1 MTENS
6 PAEAEFFNSTIDKLI
21 EELLKN
27 DLGVPYSTLYPV
39 TDEELHRSVWLASY
53 LANSDDENDRKKAL
67 ALATLSYIRN
77 KNSPDKSVY
86 KQYLYIV
93 LSRLGNLPAFENVRD
108 EEGGEIQGS
117 DSYEN
122 NGHIQTNS
130 FETGIFNSYDPI
142 LNAELQ
148 TSKQEYQID
157 RDTVLSAFQNEI
169 YDSLNKGKDV
179 AISGPT
185 SSGKSFIIREYINSK
200 ISEQNKFDT
209 IYVVPTKALISEV
222 CRKLSERFPDASIET
237 GAHFTETNE
246 EKNNE
251 TTFLVVTP
259 ERCLNL
265 LSEENRSSISPSLVF
280 FDEIQNL
287 ESGERGVIF
296 ESIIESLTTYW
307 PRAQIVA
314 AGPYLKNSGVTLS
327 SLTDRDVKEIE
338 TKFAPVLQ
346 LKAILEF
353 QRGGGNAPGQ
363 RLMNATIYSPS
374 GEPLTTKVPEPE
386 QVTFSDFND
395 NKKNSLPHILDEFAS
410 NSKNIIYASRRDF
423 AEDRATKIA
432 ENRKNTAD
440 SEDID
445 DLVQFLRD
453 SIHEEYSLANC
464 VESGLAYHHG
474 MVPKIAREEIERI
487 YREEDSLDTIV
498 STPTLLQG
506 VSLPAEKIFLVGDKK
521 GQDDL
526 TSFDFNN
533 LIGRVGRLDTK
544 LYGSI
549 YCITTEDDEWAQEQF
564 ENAEEKEVE
573 PVTENALNRPDELID
588 TLTKENIIEE
598 DDGSLRYTGI
608 LLRNR
613 FLRDPDSVD
622 RYLEENGVNQND
634 REKIRFVLEETLK
647 SIEIPKE
654 IAKKSPTT
662 DPILQNQLYKQ
673 VKENP
678 TDWIVAKGR
687 GGFSYEKLEKICKE
701 LNRIFKFTYDRSN
714 GIDPPENEAEN
725 QIGPI
730 IFAANQWLQGKSYK
744 RMVQNRI
751 DSDAVDDKGVNDSI
765 SNLFELV
772 DNDIQ
777 FVLVKYFSIL
787 VKVLESLD
795 RDDTQWMQKFDQML
809 DLGTM
814 DTNEITLITKG
825 VDRSVAVDV
834 YIPSNVDD
842 VTQYLNSNKDKIPD
856 FYETHLKKQGI
867 LK

>member
-1 MTENS
+1 
-6 PAEAEFFNSTIDKLI
+6 
-21 EELLKN
+21 
-27 DLGVPYSTLYPV
+27 
-39 TDEELHRSVWLASY
+39 
-53 LANSDDENDRKKAL
+53 
-67 ALATLSYIRN
+67 
-77 KNSPDKSVY
+77 
-86 KQYLYIV
+86 
-93 LSRLGNLPAFENVRD
+93 
-108 EEGGEIQGS
+108 
-117 DSYEN
+117 
-122 NGHIQTNS
+122 
-130 FETGIFNSYDPI
+130 
-142 LNAELQ
+142 
-148 TSKQEYQID
+148 
-157 RDTVLSAFQNEI
+157 
-169 YDSLNKGKDV
+169 
-179 AISGPT
+179 
-185 SSGKSFIIREYINSK
+185 
-200 ISEQNKFDT
+200 
-209 IYVVPTKALISEV
+209 
-222 CRKLSERFPDASIET
+222 
-237 GAHFTETNE
+237 
-246 EKNNE
+246 
-251 TTFLVVTP
+251 
-259 ERCLNL
+259 
-265 LSEENRSSISPSLVF
+265 
-280 FDEIQNL
+280 
-287 ESGERGVIF
+287 
-296 ESIIESLTTYW
+296 
-307 PRAQIVA
+307 
-314 AGPYLKNSGVTLS
+314 
-327 SLTDRDVKEIE
+327 
-338 TKFAPVLQ
+338 
-346 LKAILEF
+346 
-353 QRGGGNAPGQ
+353 
-363 RLMNATIYSPS
+363 
-374 GEPLTTKVPEPE
+374 
-386 QVTFSDFND
+386 
-395 NKKNSLPHILDEFAS
+395 
-410 NSKNIIYASRRDF
+410 
-423 AEDRATKIA
+423 
-432 ENRKNTAD
+432 
-440 SEDID
+440 
-445 DLVQFLRD
+445 
-453 SIHEEYSLANC
+453 
-464 VESGLAYHHG
+464 

-634 REKIRFVLEETLK
+634 REKIQLILEETLE

-662 DPILQNQLYKQ
+662 DPILQNQLYKK
-673 VKENP
+673 VERNP
-678 TDWIVAKGR
+678 TDWIVATR
-687 GGFSYEKLEKICKE
+687 RSGFSYEKLEKICKE

-787 VKVLESLD
+787 VKILESLD
-795 RDDTQWMQKFDQML
+795 RDDTQWMEKFDQML

-814 DTNEITLITKG
+814 DTNEIALITKG
-825 VDRSVAVDV
+825 VDRSVAVDI